1 MKFKEKASSLAL
13 CAVLLGTSIAPVS
26 AATKTEIVGANRYE
40 TAAKIA
46 DKMGN
51 YDTAILVNA
60 DKSLADGLSASS
72 LAGKE
77 NAPILLVKKDS
88 IPAAT
93 MQRLRNVKRV
103 YVIGGT
109 AAIGSGVTNKLS
121 GKDVTRIEGKN
132 RIETSENVA
141 KVVGNYDEAFIVNG
155 NKGEAD
161 AMSVAS
167 VAARDKAPIILTNG
181 TSSNQSKKS
190 GVKYYVVGGSAV
202 VSNSLVNKFGAIRLS
217 GSNRYATNRAVVS
230 KFYANSGK
238 LYYTKGDLL
247 VDALTVSSLAFG
259 AIRLSGSNR
268 YATNRAVVSKFY
280 ANSGKLYYTKGD
292 LLVDALTVS
301 SLAKNNGVVL
311 VSAKS
316 DNSILKDKEVVQVGG
331 MNFNVNFDGS
341 AKPEENK
348 PVKPDEQKPE
358 ENKPVKPDGQKPEEN
373 KPVKP
378 DGQKPNPDENKPVKP
393 DGNKPDGGTQKPE
406 EQKPPVKN
414 TKPKFSFS
422 TLAIMVDQNQP
433 INFSEYGIK
442 AYDAEDGDLTAKIKY
457 DRIPDTSIPGS
468 HSFKATVTD
477 KGGLTATL
485 NLSVYVKEYDP
496 EYDAKIKYDR
506 IPDTSIPGSH
516 SFKATVTD
524 KGGLTATLNLSV
536 YVKEYD
542 PEYDTNSSEYL
553 RRARAEFNRLLSQYR
568 SVNNCKAV
576 VEDSASNKLSQ
587 LKSEHMAKYNYFDHD
602 YNGKGIHDIYPE
614 VGAGKLVHQFENIYT
629 NKGLVHTPEELAKS
643 AFTSWVNSGG
653 HRAALL
659 YNGDADCYGFGVYK
673 ASNGKVYA
681 TYHIDSY
688 K

>member
-77 NAPILLVKKDS
+77 NAPILLVKKDA
-88 IPAAT
+88 IPEAT
-93 MQRLRNVKRV
+93 MQRLRNVKKV

-109 AAIGSGVTNKLS
+109 AAVGSGVTSKLS

-217 GSNRYATNRAVVS
+217 GSNRYATNRA
-230 KFYANSGK
+230 G
-238 LYYTKGDLL
+238 
-247 VDALTVSSLAFG
+247 
-259 AIRLSGSNR
+259 
-268 YATNRAVVSKFY
+268 VSKFY

-331 MNFNVNFDGS
+331 MNFTVDLSDNTKPVISTKVDKVEFNAGETIDLDKFGLKAIDKEDGDITDKVMVKEIPDFS
-341 AKPEENK
+341 KPGEYKLELSVKDSKGAEVYKTLTVVINENSKPEN
-348 PVKPDEQKPE
+348 PDDNQKPDENIPSIDINTSAYQAEFRGEIYKLINQHRINNGLSSYSPE
-358 ENKPVKPDGQKPEEN
+358 SSLEE
-373 KPVKP
+373 
-378 DGQKPNPDENKPVKP
+378 
-393 DGNKPDGGTQKPE
+393 
-406 EQKPPVKN
+406 
-414 TKPKFSFS
+414 
-422 TLAIMVDQNQP
+422 LAYLKSKHM
-433 INFSEYGIK
+433 
-442 AYDAEDGDLTAKIKY
+442 GDL
-457 DRIPDTSIPGS
+457 
-468 HSFKATVTD
+468 
-477 KGGLTATL
+477 
-485 NLSVYVKEYDP
+485 
-496 EYDAKIKYDR
+496 
-506 IPDTSIPGSH
+506 
-516 SFKATVTD
+516 
-524 KGGLTATLNLSV
+524 
-536 YVKEYD
+536 
-542 PEYDTNSSEYL
+542 
-553 RRARAEFNRLLSQYR
+553 
-568 SVNNCKAV
+568 
-576 VEDSASNKLSQ
+576 
-587 LKSEHMAKYNYFDHD
+587 NYFEHNYDD
-602 YNGKGIHDIYPE
+602 SKTQYYKDKWGNNGKYPYLMIQQIYPDIAK
-614 VGAGKLVHQFENIYT
+614 VRPIGENIYMIYT
-629 NKGLVHTPEELAKS
+629 NNISAKELANKT
-643 AFTSWVNSGG
+643 FNKWKNSSG
-653 HRAALL
+653 HNQAML
-659 YNGDADCYGFGVYK
+659 YNDGIYFGLGVYSK
-673 ASNGKVYA
+673 NGN
-681 TYHIDSY
+681 TYVTA
-688 K
+688 KFGR

>member
-13 CAVLLGTSIAPVS
+13 CAVLLGTSIVPVS

-88 IPAAT
+88 IPVAT

-247 VDALTVSSLAFG
+247 VDALTVSSLA
-259 AIRLSGSNR
+259 
-268 YATNRAVVSKFY
+268 
-280 ANSGKLYYTKGD
+280 
-292 LLVDALTVS
+292 
-301 SLAKNNGVVL
+301 KNNGVVL

-316 DNSILKDKEVVQVGG
+316 DNSILKDKEIVQVGG
-331 MNFNVNFDGS
+331 MNFGGS
-341 AKPEENK
+341 A
-348 PVKPDEQKPE
+348 KPE

-414 TKPKFSFS
+414 AKPKFSFS

-496 EYDAKIKYDR
+496 EYD
-506 IPDTSIPGSH
+506 
-516 SFKATVTD
+516 
-524 KGGLTATLNLSV
+524 
-536 YVKEYD
+536 
-542 PEYDTNSSEYL
+542 TNSSEYL

-576 VEDSASNKLSQ
+576 VEDSDSNKLSQ

-602 YNGKGIHDIYPE
+602 YNGKGIHSIYPE
-614 VGAGKLVHQFENIYT
+614 VGAGRLVHQFENIYY
-629 NKGLVHTPEELAKS
+629 NKGLIHTPEELAKS

>member
-51 YDTAILVNA
+51 YDTAILVNT

-88 IPAAT
+88 IPVAT

-238 LYYTKGDLL
+238 LYYTKGDLW
-247 VDALTVSSLAFG
+247 
-259 AIRLSGSNR
+259 
-268 YATNRAVVSKFY
+268 
-280 ANSGKLYYTKGD
+280 
-292 LLVDALTVS
+292 VDALTVS

-316 DNSILKDKEVVQVGG
+316 DNSILKGKDIVNVGK
-331 MNFNVNFDGS
+331 V
-341 AKPEENK
+341 ETETNK
-348 PVKPDEQKPE
+348 P
-358 ENKPVKPDGQKPEEN
+358 NKPITVEYFKPLILDQSTKN
-373 KPVKP
+373 KMKGLSMP
-378 DGQKPNPDENKPVKP
+378 DN
-393 DGNKPDGGTQKPE
+393 
-406 EQKPPVKN
+406 
-414 TKPKFSFS
+414 
-422 TLAIMVDQNQP
+422 AI
-433 INFSEYGIK
+433 G
-442 AYDAEDGDLTAKIKY
+442 IKY
-457 DRIPDTSIPGS
+457 DD
-468 HSFKATVTD
+468 
-477 KGGLTATL
+477 
-485 NLSVYVKEYDP
+485 
-496 EYDAKIKYDR
+496 
-506 IPDTSIPGSH
+506 
-516 SFKATVTD
+516 
-524 KGGLTATLNLSV
+524 
-536 YVKEYD
+536 
-542 PEYDTNSSEYL
+542 L
-553 RRARAEFNRLLSQYR
+553 RRVNVKYWGFDNKTHTDGVLIVNKSVANDICSIFNDLY
-568 SVNNCKAV
+568 K
-576 VEDSASNKLSQ
+576 
-587 LKSEHMAKYNYFDHD
+587 AKYPIEKIRMIDEYKANDESSMIDNNTSAFCYRLVAGTKVLSKH
-602 YNGKGIHDIYPE
+602 GKGVAIDINP
-614 VGAGKLVHQFENIYT
+614 
-629 NKGLVHTPEELAKS
+629 
-643 AFTSWVNSGG
+643 
-653 HRAALL
+653 L
-659 YNGDADCYGFGVYK
+659 YNPQVK
-673 ASNGKVYA
+673 NGKVYPSISKPYA
-681 TYHIDSY
+681 DRSKNVKGMIKKGDACY
-688 K
+688 KAFTSRGWKWGGNWKNSKDYQHFEKIQ

>member
-103 YVIGGT
+103 YVIGGE
-109 AAIGSGVTNKLS
+109 AAVSQRVVDSLG
-121 GKDVTRIEGKN
+121 DVTYIRIQGAN

-141 KVVGNYDEAFIVNG
+141 EIVGNYNKAFIVNG

-181 TSSNQSKKS
+181 KSSNEVKRP

-217 GSNRYATNRAVVS
+217 GSDRYKTNRVVVN
-230 KFYANSGK
+230 KFYPNSSK
-238 LYYTKGDLL
+238 LYFTKGNPL
-247 VDALTVSSLAFG
+247 VDALTVSP
-259 AIRLSGSNR
+259 
-268 YATNRAVVSKFY
+268 
-280 ANSGKLYYTKGD
+280 
-292 LLVDALTVS
+292 
-301 SLAKNNGVVL
+301 LAKNDGVVL

-316 DNSILKDKEVVQVGG
+316 DNSILNGKDTVQVGG
-331 MNFNVNFDGS
+331 MNFGGS
-341 AKPEENK
+341 AKPDGQKPDENKPVKPEENK
-348 PVKPDEQKPE
+348 PN

-393 DGNKPDGGTQKPE
+393 DGNMNINSDAYQE
-406 EQKPPVKN
+406 E
-414 TKPKFSFS
+414 FR
-422 TLAIMVDQNQP
+422 
-433 INFSEYGIK
+433 E
-442 AYDAEDGDLTAKIKY
+442 
-457 DRIPDTSIPGS
+457 
-468 HSFKATVTD
+468 
-477 KGGLTATL
+477 
-485 NLSVYVKEYDP
+485 
-496 EYDAKIKYDR
+496 
-506 IPDTSIPGSH
+506 
-516 SFKATVTD
+516 
-524 KGGLTATLNLSV
+524 
-536 YVKEYD
+536 
-542 PEYDTNSSEYL
+542 
-553 RRARAEFNRLLSQYR
+553 EFYSL
-568 SVNNCKAV
+568 VNNYRVSKGL
-576 VEDSASNKLSQ
+576 NKLTPHPLQ
-587 LKSEHMAKYNYFDHD
+587 EKMTYLKSKHMIDLNYFEHNYDD
-602 YNGKGIHDIYPE
+602 SKTQYYKDKWTNNGKYPYLMIDTIYPE
-614 VGAGKLVHQFENIYT
+614 VFAGTGSKYGQEIITGVIGDYGKSAKGLAREAFERWQRSTGHEQSMTSDWDNYMGVSIYSGNGNIYAT
-629 NKGLVHTPEELAKS
+629 G
-643 AFTSWVNSGG
+643 AFS
-653 HRAALL
+653 R
-659 YNGDADCYGFGVYK
+659 K
-673 ASNGKVYA
+673 
-681 TYHIDSY
+681 
-688 K
+688 

>member
-77 NAPILLVKKDS
+77 NAPILLVKKDT
-88 IPAAT
+88 IPEAT
-93 MQRLRNVKRV
+93 MQRLRNVKKV
-103 YVIGGT
+103 YIIGGT
-109 AAIGSGVTNKLS
+109 AAVGSGVTSKLS

-247 VDALTVSSLAFG
+247 VDALTVSSLA
-259 AIRLSGSNR
+259 
-268 YATNRAVVSKFY
+268 
-280 ANSGKLYYTKGD
+280 
-292 LLVDALTVS
+292 
-301 SLAKNNGVVL
+301 KNNGVVL

-331 MNFNVNFDGS
+331 MNFTVDLSDNTKPVISTKVDKVEFNAGETIDLDKFGLKAIDKEDGDITDKVMVKEIPDFS
-341 AKPEENK
+341 KPGEYKLELSVKDSKGAEVYKTLTVVINENSKPEN
-348 PVKPDEQKPE
+348 PDDNQKPDENIPSIDINTSAYQAEFRGEIYKLINQHRINNGLSSYSPE
-358 ENKPVKPDGQKPEEN
+358 SSLEE
-373 KPVKP
+373 
-378 DGQKPNPDENKPVKP
+378 
-393 DGNKPDGGTQKPE
+393 
-406 EQKPPVKN
+406 
-414 TKPKFSFS
+414 
-422 TLAIMVDQNQP
+422 LAYLKSKHM
-433 INFSEYGIK
+433 
-442 AYDAEDGDLTAKIKY
+442 GDL
-457 DRIPDTSIPGS
+457 
-468 HSFKATVTD
+468 
-477 KGGLTATL
+477 
-485 NLSVYVKEYDP
+485 
-496 EYDAKIKYDR
+496 
-506 IPDTSIPGSH
+506 
-516 SFKATVTD
+516 
-524 KGGLTATLNLSV
+524 
-536 YVKEYD
+536 
-542 PEYDTNSSEYL
+542 
-553 RRARAEFNRLLSQYR
+553 
-568 SVNNCKAV
+568 
-576 VEDSASNKLSQ
+576 
-587 LKSEHMAKYNYFDHD
+587 NYFEHNYDD
-602 YNGKGIHDIYPE
+602 SKTQYYKDKWGNNGKYPYLMIQQIYPDIAK
-614 VGAGKLVHQFENIYT
+614 VRPIGENIYMIYT
-629 NKGLVHTPEELAKS
+629 NNISAKELANKT
-643 AFTSWVNSGG
+643 FNKWKNSSG
-653 HRAALL
+653 HNQAML
-659 YNGDADCYGFGVYK
+659 YNDGIYFGLGVYSK
-673 ASNGKVYA
+673 NGN
-681 TYHIDSY
+681 TYVTA
-688 K
+688 KFGR

>member
-247 VDALTVSSLAFG
+247 VDALTVSSLA
-259 AIRLSGSNR
+259 
-268 YATNRAVVSKFY
+268 
-280 ANSGKLYYTKGD
+280 
-292 LLVDALTVS
+292 
-301 SLAKNNGVVL
+301 KNNGVVL

-316 DNSILKDKEVVQVGG
+316 DNSILKDREVVQVGG
-331 MNFNVNFDGS
+331 MNFDVNFDGS

-348 PVKPDEQKPE
+348 PDEQKPDGQKPE
-358 ENKPVKPDGQKPEEN
+358 ENKPVKPDENKPEEN

-496 EYDAKIKYDR
+496 EYD
-506 IPDTSIPGSH
+506 
-516 SFKATVTD
+516 
-524 KGGLTATLNLSV
+524 
-536 YVKEYD
+536 
-542 PEYDTNSSEYL
+542 TNSSEYL

-576 VEDSASNKLSQ
+576 VEDSDSNKLSQ